1 MEPLIKIHR
10 RAFVRSAGAL
20 AAGVALSRPAGAQ
33 TYPARTVRL
42 IVGLPPGSAPDIVAR
57 LVAHWMA
64 QRLGQPFV
72 VDNRPGAG
80 TNIATE
86 AVVRATPDGYTLLLV
101 TAGNAINTSFYRH
114 LDFNFTSDIA
124 PVAPVG
130 RTPFVMVVNPSVPAK
145 TLPEFIAYAKANPGK
160 INLASPGVGGA
171 NHIFGE
177 LFQLLSGVR
186 LVHVPYRGSLF
197 PDLLAGQVQVYFG
210 AIPPL
215 LAHIRTGQLRA
226 LAVTTTSRVAV
237 LPEVPAMD
245 EFLPGYEA
253 SGWLGIG
260 APKNTPPAIVD
271 RLAKQIV
278 AFQTEPDTR
287 TRLLSSGVEPLRMT
301 PAAFGK
307 FIAAETEKWAKVVKF
322 AGIKAD

>member
-1 MEPLIKIHR
+1 MDPMKIHR
-10 RAFVRSAGAL
+10 RAFMRSASAL
-20 AAGVALSRPAGAQ
+20 AVGATLSTSARAE
-33 TYPARTVRL
+33 TYPARPVRL

-57 LVAHWMA
+57 LLAQWLS
-64 QRLGQPFV
+64 QRLGQSFV

-86 AVVRATPDGYTLLLV
+86 AVVRAAPDGYTLLLV
-101 TAGNAINTSFYRH
+101 TAGNAINTSFYQH
-114 LDFNFTSDIA
+114 LDFNFISDIA

-145 TLPEFIAYAKANPGK
+145 TVPEFIAYAKANPGK
-160 INLASPGVGGA
+160 INLASPGIGGA

-177 LFQLLSGVR
+177 WFELLTGVR

-210 AIPPL
+210 AIPPV
-215 LAHIRTGQLRA
+215 LALIRTGKLQA
-226 LAVTTTSRVAV
+226 LAVTTTSRVAA

-245 EFLPGYEA
+245 EFVPGYEA

-271 RLAKQIV
+271 RLAKEIV
-278 AFQTEPDTR
+278 AIQTEPGMK
-287 TRLLSSGVEPLRMT
+287 TRLLSSGVESLRMT
-301 PAAFGK
+301 PAEFGK

>member
-1 MEPLIKIHR
+1 MEPLMKIHR
-10 RAFVRSAGAL
+10 RAFMRSASAL
-20 AAGVALSRPAGAQ
+20 AAAVTLSTARAE
-33 TYPARTVRL
+33 TYPTRPVRL

-57 LVAHWMA
+57 LVAQWLPR
-64 QRLGQPFV
+64 RLRQPFV

-86 AVVRATPDGYTLLLV
+86 AVVRAAPDGYTLLLV
-101 TAGNAINTSFYRH
+101 TAGNAINTSFYQH
-114 LDFNFTSDIA
+114 LDFNFISDIA

-145 TLPEFIAYAKANPGK
+145 TVPEFIAYAKANPGK
-160 INLASPGVGGA
+160 INLASTGIGGA
-171 NHIFGE
+171 NHIFAE
-177 LFQLLSGVR
+177 LFELLTGVR
-186 LVHVPYRGSLF
+186 FVHVPYRGSLF

-210 AIPPL
+210 AIPPV
-215 LAHIRTGQLRA
+215 LAHIRTGKLQA
-226 LAVTTTSRVAV
+226 LAVTTTSRVAA

-245 EFLPGYEA
+245 EFVPGYEA

-260 APKNTPPAIVD
+260 APKNTPAAIVD
-271 RLAKQIV
+271 RLAEEVV
-278 AFQTEPDTR
+278 AFQSEPDMK

-301 PAAFGK
+301 PDEFGK
-307 FIAAETEKWAKVVKF
+307 FIAAETVKWAKVVKF

>member
-1 MEPLIKIHR
+1 MKIHR
-10 RAFVRSAGAL
+10 RAFMRSASAL
-20 AAGVALSRPAGAQ
+20 AAAVTLSTARAE
-33 TYPARTVRL
+33 TYPARPVRL

-57 LVAHWMA
+57 LVAQWLP

-86 AVVRATPDGYTLLLV
+86 AVVRAAPDGYTLLLV
-101 TAGNAINTSFYRH
+101 TAGNAINTSFYQH
-114 LDFNFTSDIA
+114 LDFNFISDIA

-145 TLPEFIAYAKANPGK
+145 TVPEFIAYAKAHPGK
-160 INLASPGVGGA
+160 INLASPGIGGA

-177 LFQLLSGVR
+177 LFELLTGVR
-186 LVHVPYRGSLF
+186 FVHVPYRGSLF
-197 PDLLAGQVQVYFG
+197 PDLLAGEVQVYFG
-210 AIPPL
+210 AIPPV
-215 LAHIRTGQLRA
+215 LAHIRTGKLKA
-226 LAVTTTSRVAV
+226 LAVTTTSRVAA

-245 EFLPGYEA
+245 EFVGGYEA

-278 AFQTEPDTR
+278 AFQTEPDMK

-301 PAAFGK
+301 PPEFGK
-307 FIAAETEKWAKVVKF
+307 FITAETEKWAKVVKF